1 MFIRSLIHPSDRPSV
16 HYPQALPG
24 LNSALLGLK
33 SSLSGLKSA
42 LSGLESVLSS
52 FKSALTAARSERAD
66 LRPEKANF
74 GLERAWGNRQ
84 TDKRTNEQMNEQTKV
99 PSVLQVFLPCGAAVL
114 LPFTPFHHH
123 AKQGNRYR

>member
-1 MFIRSLIHPSDRPSV
+1 LSP
-16 HYPQALPG
+16 PQALSG
-24 LNSALLGLK
+24 LKSALLGLK

-84 TDKRTNEQMNEQTKV
+84 TDKRTNKQMNEQTKV
-99 PSVLQVFLPCGAAVL
+99 LQVFVPCGAAVL